1 MNKKSFNL
9 SKFITNITGQNPL
22 DQFCDDK
29 FISNADCSIMRLTDA
44 ISSIEIIIQT
54 KYIPLKEEHLIMKK
68 VGLMNAIVHEMT
80 FLIHQIDGTIQDCNK
95 RRVEK
100 GLKSYSPSFA
110 KLKSRNCNIDNK
122 HKNNE
127 VLISKI
133 ILKLLQSDF
142 FDDLKK
148 HHDGYSSTEL
158 RLKNWCQQ
166 IIGIK

>member
-22 DQFCDDK
+22 DQFYDDK
-29 FISNADCSIMRLTDA
+29 FISNAHCSIMRLTDA

-54 KYIPLKEEHLIMKK
+54 KYIPLKDEHLIMEK
-68 VGLMNAIVHEMT
+68 VGLMNAIVHEIT
-80 FLIHQIDGTIQDCNK
+80 FLIGQIKSTIQDCNK

-100 GLKSYSPSFA
+100 GLKSYSPSLA
-110 KLKSRNCNIDNK
+110 KLKSRNCNIENK
-122 HKNNE
+122 YKDNE

-133 ILKLLQSDF
+133 ILKLLQSEIF
-142 FDDLKK
+142 EDLKK

-158 RLKNWCQQ
+158 SLKNWCQQ
-166 IIGIK
+166 IIGMK

>member
-9 SKFITNITGQNPL
+9 SKFISNITGQNPL
-22 DQFCDDK
+22 DQICDDK
-29 FISNADCSIMRLTDA
+29 FISNAHCSIMRLTDA

-54 KYIPLKEEHLIMKK
+54 NYIPLKEEHLIMEK
-68 VGLMNAIVHEMT
+68 VSLMNGIVHEMT
-80 FLIHQIDGTIQDCNK
+80 VLIGQIKSTIQDCNI

-122 HKNNE
+122 YKNNE
-127 VLISKI
+127 VSISKI
-133 ILKLLQSDF
+133 ILKLLQSEF

-148 HHDGYSSTEL
+148 HHDGYSRAEL
-158 RLKNWCQQ
+158 TLKNWCQQ
-166 IIGIK
+166 IIGMK

>member
-1 MNKKSFNL
+1 M
-9 SKFITNITGQNPL
+9 
-22 DQFCDDK
+22 CDDT
-29 FISNADCSIMRLTDA
+29 FLSDAHCSIMRLISA
-44 ISSIEIIIQT
+44 VSSIEEILSN
-54 KYIPLKEEHLIMKK
+54 KYFYVTSNSSEHLIMEK

-122 HKNNE
+122 YKNNE
-127 VLISKI
+127 VSISKI
-133 ILKLLQSDF
+133 ILKLLQSEF

-166 IIGIK
+166 IIGME

>member
-9 SKFITNITGQNPL
+9 SKFISNITGQNPL

-29 FISNADCSIMRLTDA
+29 FISNAHCSIMRLTDA
-44 ISSIEIIIQT
+44 ISSIEARLASIIPFLQDE
-54 KYIPLKEEHLIMKK
+54 PLIIEK
-68 VGLMNAIVHEMT
+68 VGLMNAIVHEIT
-80 FLIHQIDGTIQDCNK
+80 FLIGQIRSTIQDCNK

-122 HKNNE
+122 YKNNE
-127 VLISKI
+127 VSISKI
-133 ILKLLQSDF
+133 ILKLLQSEF

-148 HHDGYSSTEL
+148 HHDGYTRAEL
-158 RLKNWCQQ
+158 NLKNWCQQ
-166 IIGIK
+166 IIGME

>member
-44 ISSIEIIIQT
+44 ISSIEIIIQNN
-54 KYIPLKEEHLIMKK
+54 YMPLKEERLIMKK

-80 FLIHQIDGTIQDCNK
+80 FLIGQIDETIQDCNK

-122 HKNNE
+122 DKNNE
-127 VLISKI
+127 VSISKI
-133 ILKLLQSDF
+133 ILKLLQSEF

-148 HHDGYSSTEL
+148 HHDGYSRAEL
-158 RLKNWCQQ
+158 SLKNWCQQ